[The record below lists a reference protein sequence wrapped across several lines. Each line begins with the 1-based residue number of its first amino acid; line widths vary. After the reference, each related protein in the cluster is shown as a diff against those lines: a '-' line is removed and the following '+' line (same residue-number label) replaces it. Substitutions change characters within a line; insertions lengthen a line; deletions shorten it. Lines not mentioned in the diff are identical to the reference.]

1 VRFEDI
7 IHEVPGHGRGRL
19 EESNQAQ
26 VSVQHNLPIVYGD
39 KIRLVEV
46 DQNLLD
52 HAAKFP
58 TRTL

>member
-7 IHEVPGHGRGRL
+7 IHEAPEHGRGRL
-19 EESNQAQ
+19 EESNRAQ
-26 VSVQHNLPIVYGD
+26 VSVLHNLPIVYGD

-52 HAAKFP
+52 HAAKFS
-58 TRTL
+58 TGTL